1 MKQLLFIAHR
11 VPFPPNKGERVR
23 AFHEIKALS
32 EYFHVT
38 VAALAHNRE
47 DVIAAN
53 ELKNFC
59 QDVFIVSVSNTA
71 KLLRA
76 GFYQLI
82 GKSATEGYF
91 FSRRFREMIIS
102 EARHRQFDIVMCYS
116 SSMMPYG
123 LTVPAVA
130 RIIDLVDVDSA
141 KWSSYADSSRWPMS
155 WLYRRESHAVR
166 RMEEEA
172 IAKYDAALLVSQN
185 EVEALGLSDGKIQVM
200 ANGVDIDFFRPD
212 IVAPIDI
219 ESPNLVFTGT
229 MDYRPNVEGVCWF
242 VSSVWPELKRRE
254 PSLTFTIVGRNPVKA
269 VRQLSQV
276 PGVTVTGFVPDV
288 RPYLAAAS
296 IVIAPL
302 KIARGIQNKILE
314 AMAMGKAIVA
324 SPAALEGLEIQRG
337 SDVLQADAPDEWCE
351 HSTRLLS
358 NESLRI
364 QFGKTARATVERKY
378 RWSAQMQTLV
388 SLCRRLIEDT
398 PTLAGNSKAFQNAST
413 VLSGDKTLR

>member
-11 VPFPPNKGERVR
+11 VPFPPDKGERVR

-32 EYFHVT
+32 KYFRVT
-38 VAALAHNRE
+38 VAALAHNHE
-47 DVIAAN
+47 DVEAAN

-91 FSRRFREMIIS
+91 FSRRFRKMIIS
-102 EARHRQFDIVMCYS
+102 EARHRQFDMVMCYS

-123 LTVPAVA
+123 LEVPAIA

-141 KWSSYADSSRWPMS
+141 KWSSYAHSSKWPLS
-155 WLYRRESHAVR
+155 WLYQRESNAVHR
-166 RMEEEA
+166 IETSA
-172 IAKYDAALLVSQN
+172 VAKYDAVLLVSQD
-185 EVEALGLSDGKIQVM
+185 EVDALGLSDGKVKVI
-200 ANGVDIDFFRPD
+200 ANGVDVDFFQPD
-212 IVAPIDI
+212 IVAPIDM

-351 HSTRLLS
+351 HITHLLS

-378 RWSAQMQTLV
+378 PWSAQMQTLV